1 MPMQTAKESFNTNS
15 PSADG
20 FSVENDPELKAYIY
34 QHLVDLQPY
43 LAPESQ
49 VAVLVGQDSGDDGET
64 EHALTLVATLG
75 DYRLEAEGQDEDIY
89 AAFMMAKSKMLHQL
103 EDWYTSSVDTSERDN
118 EIQAVIEGRHMI
130 H

>member
-1 MPMQTAKESFNTNS
+1 MQTVRDSALST

-20 FSVENDPELKAYIY
+20 LSVENDPELKAYIY

-49 VAVLVGQDSGDDGET
+49 VAVLVGQEADEEGKS

-89 AAFMMAKSKMLHQL
+89 EAFMVAKRKMLQQL
-103 EDWYTSSVDTSERDN
+103 EEWYTASIDTSERDN
-118 EIQAVIEGRHMI
+118 EIQAVIEGRYLI

>member
-1 MPMQTAKESFNTNS
+1 MQTTTATALSNPT
-15 PSADG
+15 ADG

-49 VAVLVGQDSGDDGET
+49 VAVLVGQDTDEEGDP
-64 EHALTLVATLG
+64 EHSLTLVATLG

-89 AAFMMAKSKMLHQL
+89 EAFLSAKRKMLQQL
-103 EDWYTSSVDTSERDN
+103 EDWYVASIDTSERDN
-118 EIQAVIEGRHMI
+118 EIQAVIEGRHLI

>member
-1 MPMQTAKESFNTNS
+1 MQTTKDSFQPT
-15 PSADG
+15 ADG

-49 VAVLVGQDSGDDGET
+49 VAVLVGQDDGDDGEP

-75 DYRLEAEGQDEDIY
+75 DYRLEAEGQNGDIY
-89 AAFMMAKSKMLHQL
+89 QAFMMAKRKMLQQL
-103 EDWYTSSVDTSERDN
+103 EDWYVTTIDTSERDN
-118 EIQAVIEGRHMI
+118 EIQAMIEGRHLL